1 MEISINKISLKLRSI
16 FKKYLDKLKKLKIEK
31 IFMIHVSHI
40 GFLYRT
46 HKYQYIT
53 SIKWKNA

>member
-53 SIKWKNA
+53 SIK